1 MPIFHSFKLVE
12 TTLDTLKKAERTHT
26 KAMKVIVVD
35 CQLVLTQYMR
45 PLELLTVTSTAKKNC
60 DS

>member
-1 MPIFHSFKLVE
+1 MSIFHSFKLVE
-12 TTLDTLKKAERTHT
+12 ARLDTLKKAERTHT

-35 CQLVLTQYMR
+35 RQLVLSQYMR
-45 PLELLTVTSTAKKNC
+45 SLQLLAVTGTAKKNC